1 MGNGRSNP
9 AVSLFLARL
18 KGLAVIR
25 HGFLAAGENLLKVG
39 FSPEDA
45 LAQPP
50 NQADRAYL
58 ARLIAGAPLF
68 RSAAAED
75 IEELARRAHS
85 LAVPRGKA
93 IAPLKGADEQIYII
107 ESGAAALLDRDPA
120 ADRAILVALLGAGEV
135 IGLVRAAEALCGVEV
150 GHKSEWRALSNLTLV
165 AIPAADFT
173 RVMRR
178 SEELSKQVLAAL
190 AHALRQMTLRFSA
203 ALLHPLEMRLAALLA
218 QLGAIAAGN
227 HWEPTA
233 NIGRIQQTQ
242 IAEMLGVSR
251 EHINR
256 TLIMWEKSGLIFQ
269 TKGGDIVI
277 ENRKRLLQLSGAR
290 PPQNGAAIEN
300 DWLWEIE
307 AHINLGLNAAA
318 HDLAMEGVKRSPK
331 DERYKY
337 LAVLAMA
344 RMGSLREAISL
355 VDAFKLSTDTPN
367 EDIASIGPRLRRD
380 LAFAAADGPDI
391 KQLRLSAE
399 GYEHVYRALKS
410 TYPGVNA
417 AATYAMGGDLAL
429 ARKLAKEVS
438 AAAAAA
444 LLDVDEDE
452 PSYWARATL
461 GECNLIAG
469 DRAMAAANFAGALGA
484 VDAAPG
490 RIATTR
496 NQLRRLKGPL
506 GLDDLWIDA
515 ALPQGRILFF
525 CGPLTTAGNDS
536 QGALGRLKSRF
547 TTFIAHHDIIAAVG
561 ALAAGADIAMAEALL
576 EAGVPLH
583 AHLPLPPT
591 TFLAASVAPS
601 AGDWRERFIA
611 CIERAQTIDWLRRVP
626 RSRASYRLGARVA
639 IGRAVSLADQL
650 ATAPLGC
657 FAGQRARTVENS
669 ISLENAAIW
678 RALGLEAQI
687 IDDDWTA
694 SPSAAKP
701 DTGEDYHAALI
712 VEGANAAAINDA
724 AKAAPL
730 FTIAAGGLAILAF
743 ERPSGATQ
751 AALALGRSTLAG
763 SLRIWLDVGVGGR
776 DEKSGA
782 AFAATL
788 VTASCRPETVR
799 GKIFASEV
807 FVHAAT
813 ATPDE
818 RPRFEYVGFAP
829 TEEKLDPCP
838 LYLLGA

>member
-1 MGNGRSNP
+1 
-9 AVSLFLARL
+9 
-18 KGLAVIR
+18 
-25 HGFLAAGENLLKVG
+25 
-39 FSPEDA
+39 
-45 LAQPP
+45 LAQPS
-50 NQADRAYL
+50 NQAERAYL
-58 ARLIAGAPLF
+58 ARIIADARPF

-85 LAVPRGKA
+85 LAVPRGKT
-93 IAPLKGADEQIYII
+93 IAPLKGADGQIYVI

-135 IGLVRAAEALCGVEV
+135 IGLVRAAETLCDVEV
-150 GHKSEWRALSNLTLV
+150 SHKSEWRALSNLTLV
-165 AIPAADFT
+165 AIPAADFN

-178 SEELSKQVLAAL
+178 SEELSRQTLAAL
-190 AHALRQMTLRFSA
+190 AHSLRQMTVRFSA
-203 ALLHPLEMRLAALLA
+203 ALQHPLEMRLAALFA

-233 NIGRIQQTQ
+233 NIGRLQQMQ

-290 PPQNGAAIEN
+290 PPHNRASSEN

-344 RMGSLREAISL
+344 RMGSLREALSL

-391 KQLRLSAE
+391 KQLRLSAD
-399 GYEHVYRALKS
+399 GYKHVYRALKT

-417 AATYAMGGDLAL
+417 AATYAMSGDLAL
-429 ARKLAKEVS
+429 ARKLAQEVS
-438 AAAAAA
+438 VAAAAA
-444 LLDVDEDE
+444 LADVDEDE

-461 GECNLIAG
+461 AECNLIKG
-469 DRAMAAANFAGALGA
+469 DLAAAAANFAGALNA

-490 RIATTR
+490 KIATTR

-506 GLDDLWIDA
+506 GVDEGWLDET
-515 ALPQGRILFF
+515 LPQGKILFF
-525 CGPLTTAGNDS
+525 CGPLTPAGHGSD
-536 QGALGRLKSRF
+536 GALGRLKARF
-547 TTFIAHHDIIAAVG
+547 ASYIAQHDIIAAVG
-561 ALAAGADIAMAEALL
+561 ALAAGADIVMAEALL
-576 EAGVPLH
+576 DAELPLH

-591 TFLAASVAPS
+591 AFLAASVAPS
-601 AGDWRERFIA
+601 GGDWRERFIA
-611 CIERAQTIDWLRRVP
+611 CVEGAQTIDWMRRVP
-626 RSRASYRLGARVA
+626 RSRAAYRLGARVA

-650 ATAPLGC
+650 ATGPLGF
-657 FAGQRARTVENS
+657 FAVQRGRTAENS

-678 RALGLEAQI
+678 RALGLKAEVI
-687 IDDDWTA
+687 EDDWLA
-694 SPSAAKP
+694 VAPSSRPA
-701 DTGEDYHAALI
+701 TSEDYLAALVI
-712 VEGANAAAINDA
+712 EGGAADAIAAAA
-724 AKAAPL
+724 HAAPL
-730 FTIAAGGLAILAF
+730 FSVQAGGLSILAF
-743 ERPSGATQ
+743 DRPKPALDAARRLRHSPLAT
-751 AALALGRSTLAG
+751 ALRL
-763 SLRIWLDVGVGGR
+763 WLDVGVGGA
-776 DEKSGA
+776 DEKSGPS
-782 AFAATL
+782 FAATL
-788 VTASCRPETVR
+788 VTASCRPETAR
-799 GKIFASEV
+799 GKVFASEA

-813 ATPDE
+813 ATPDA
-818 RPRFEYVGFAP
+818 RPRFEYAGYAP
-829 TEEKLDPCP
+829 TQEKLDPCP
-838 LYLLGA
+838 LYLADL